1 MKNYKKIPDNAQ
13 LVFKG
18 ILHDIYQWQQ
28 KMFDEN
34 VTTFEALRRKPSV
47 ITIATT
53 VDYKIIIIEESQP
66 HNQDRITLPG
76 GIVSSEDL
84 LNNAKRELLEET
96 GYTSELWSFWKKI
109 DILEYSK
116 LEWESNFFI
125 AKKCNRAAEQKLDNG
140 EKIEVKLLS
149 FNKFISLAQTNVFSN
164 SFLRNYILEIR
175 NEPKKIHE
183 FYKLIFYI

>member
-1 MKNYKKIPDNAQ
+1 MKNYRKIPNNAQ

-18 ILHDIYQWQQ
+18 ILHDTYQWQQ
-28 KMFDEN
+28 KMFDGN
-34 VTTFEALRRKPSV
+34 IATFEALRRKPSV

-53 VDYKIIIIEESQP
+53 IDFQIIIIEESQP
-66 HNQDRITLPG
+66 NNQDRITLSG
-76 GIVSSEDL
+76 GIVDDEDL

-96 GYTSELWSFWKKI
+96 GYTSEEWSFWKKI

-125 AKKCNRAAEQKLDNG
+125 AKNCNKVAEQKLDNG

-149 FNKFISLAQTNVFSN
+149 FNEFISLVQTNKFSN
-164 SFLRNYILEIR
+164 SFLRNYILEARNKPKMIR
-175 NEPKKIHE
+175 E
-183 FYKLIFYI
+183 FYELIF